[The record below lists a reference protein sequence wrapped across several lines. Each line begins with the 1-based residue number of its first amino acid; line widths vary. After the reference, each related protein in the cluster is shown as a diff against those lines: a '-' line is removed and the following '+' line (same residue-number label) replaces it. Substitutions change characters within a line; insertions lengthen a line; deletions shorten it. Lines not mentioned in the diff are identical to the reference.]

1 MRTGPTGAK
10 GHSVKT
16 IGVLFLAAAIVCW
29 AIQNT
34 FYGYVDEQGFLHDS
48 LFLPLGVL
56 MFVAGA
62 AFLAAAAVRWLVRR
76 WRANGI
82 SPQGK

>member
-16 IGVLFLAAAIVCW
+16 IGMSCLATAIVCW

-34 FYGYVDEQGFLHDS
+34 FYGYVDERGFLHDS

-76 WRANGI
+76 RRANSI
-82 SPQGK
+82 SL

>member
-1 MRTGPTGAK
+1 MRTCPTGAK
-10 GHSVKT
+10 GHSVRT

-29 AIQNT
+29 AIQKT

-76 WRANGI
+76 RRANSI
-82 SPQGK
+82 SL

>member
-1 MRTGPTGAK
+1 MRSCPTGAK

-29 AIQNT
+29 AIQKT

-48 LFLPLGVL
+48 LFLPLSVL
-56 MFVAGA
+56 MFVAGV
-62 AFLAAAAVRWLVRR
+62 AFLAATAVRALVRR
-76 WRANGI
+76 RRANSI
-82 SPQGK
+82 SL